1 MDGGRKAVGVV
12 GGQRKFA
19 EDRPGGWRGRVV
31 YVRCSKRISLSR
43 PRRTGCCIVPRGTM
57 HAHTASGAEGVLPC
71 RNWMLIPTDVEVR
84 RGADFPNLPKNE
96 EACAVRRHPKQ
107 RGIVSCECYLLSYRG
122 KRSINYPAQGN
133 SCNIFP
139 PSERRDLRDDSVDGS
154 PHTAIRPYP
163 NFDPNPGD
171 PGRHVYNR
179 THAQAFLFQEKCSKW
194 DSNSCP
200 A

>member
-1 MDGGRKAVGVV
+1 
-12 GGQRKFA
+12 
-19 EDRPGGWRGRVV
+19 
-31 YVRCSKRISLSR
+31 
-43 PRRTGCCIVPRGTM
+43 
-57 HAHTASGAEGVLPC
+57 
-71 RNWMLIPTDVEVR
+71 MLIPTDVEVR

-171 PGRHVYNR
+171 PGRHVYNK
-179 THAQAFLFQEKCSKW
+179 THAQAFLLKEMFVVGSELVCSTIGTDGIQTFRMIRHECDW
-194 DSNSCP
+194 CALSLSP
-200 A
+200 RGL